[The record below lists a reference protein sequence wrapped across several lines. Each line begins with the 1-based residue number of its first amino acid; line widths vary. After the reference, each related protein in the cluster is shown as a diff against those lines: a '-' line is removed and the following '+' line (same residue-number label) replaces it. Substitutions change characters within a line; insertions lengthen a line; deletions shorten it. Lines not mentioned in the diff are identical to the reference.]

1 MISAVMASAT
11 VVAANTGTMNSLHR
25 RQFLT
30 TGASAAAAT
39 LLGAPFQRAGKPKL
53 RLSLAAYSFR
63 SFFKYQKTSV
73 RKVAERPMDLFK
85 FIDFCADHGCEGTEL
100 TSYFFRH
107 EITPNYLAD
116 LRKHAFLRGV
126 DISGTAVGNNFS
138 LPRGAQRDAQIAYL
152 KKWVDHAALLGAPHI
167 RVFAGREAKGV
178 DRKQADQWAIDCLR
192 ECCDYAG
199 KRGIFL
205 GIENHDS
212 IGSAKTLIEFVE
224 AVDHPWFAVN
234 LDSGNFR
241 TADPYA
247 DFAVAASYAVNVQ
260 LKVELRIG
268 NEKKEADLKRFAD
281 LLRKAN
287 YQGYVV
293 LEYEAATD
301 PYKAVPSLLKELQG
315 ILA

>member
-107 EITPNYLAD
+107 EITSKYLTD
-116 LRKHAFLRGV
+116 LRKYAFLRGV

-138 LPRGAQRDAQIAYL
+138 LPKGAQRDAQITYV
-152 KKWVDHAALLGAPHI
+152 KKWIDHAALLGAPHI
-167 RVFAGREAKGV
+167 RVFAGREGKGV

-247 DFAVAASYAVNVQ
+247 DFAATASYAVNVQ

-268 NEKKEADLKRFAD
+268 NEKKEADLKHFAD

-287 YQGYVV
+287 YQGYMV

-301 PYKAVPSLLKELQG
+301 PYKAVPPLLKELQS

>member
-1 MISAVMASAT
+1 M
-11 VVAANTGTMNSLHR
+11 NTLPR
-25 RQFLT
+25 RQFLS
-30 TGASAAAAT
+30 TGALAGAAT
-39 LLGAPFQRAGKPKL
+39 VLGAPFQRAGKPKL

-63 SFFKYQKTSV
+63 SFFKYQKNSV

-85 FIDFCADHGCEGTEL
+85 FIDFCANHGCEGTEL

-107 EITPNYLAD
+107 EITPKYLTD

-138 LPRGAQRDAQIAYL
+138 LPKGTQRDAQIAYV
-152 KKWVDHAALLGAPHI
+152 KKWIDHAALLGAPHI

-199 KRGIFL
+199 IRGIFL

-247 DFAVAASYAVNVQ
+247 DFAAAASYAVNVQ

-301 PYKAVPSLLKELQG
+301 PYKAVPPLLKELQS
-315 ILA
+315 ILG

>member
-1 MISAVMASAT
+1 
-11 VVAANTGTMNSLHR
+11 MNSLHR

-30 TGASAAAAT
+30 TGALAGAAT
-39 LLGAPFQRAGKPKL
+39 VLGAPFQRAGKPKL

-63 SFFKYQKTSV
+63 SFFKHQKTSV

-107 EITPNYLAD
+107 EITPKYLTD

-138 LPRGAQRDAQIAYL
+138 LPKGAQRDAQIAYV
-152 KKWVDHAALLGAPHI
+152 KKWIDHAALLGAPHI

-247 DFAVAASYAVNVQ
+247 DFAAAASYAVNVQ

-268 NEKKEADLKRFAD
+268 N
-281 LLRKAN
+281 
-287 YQGYVV
+287 
-293 LEYEAATD
+293 
-301 PYKAVPSLLKELQG
+301 
-315 ILA
+315 